1 MRKVFLIVGVVTA
14 LIAVSSPAMAHKQ
27 EVSDPNDTP
36 GKLDIEKATSI
47 DRGSGL
53 DEKFIFI
60 VKTHGA
66 WRKRHLAGGEGNFK
80 IQFRRG
86 QESSYQIEIRTD
98 KSGDLTGLL
107 VLCIEAQG
115 CNYDKAQTVP
125 VRKRNERVVKTWVK
139 REDIPGVG
147 NNLRWRAT
155 SAYGTGC
162 DGNCHFDLAPNHGL
176 EHHEV

>member
-1 MRKVFLIVGVVTA
+1 MRKVFLVVGVVTA

-27 EVSDPNDTP
+27 EVPDSNDTQ

-53 DEKFIFI
+53 EEKFIFI
-60 VKTHGA
+60 IKTHGP
-66 WRKRHLAGGEGNFK
+66 WRKRHLAGGEGNFRV
-80 IQFRRG
+80 QFRRG
-86 QESSYQIEIRTD
+86 QESSYQIEISTD
-98 KSGDLTGLL
+98 KSGDLTAVL

-115 CNYDKAQTVP
+115 CNYDKAQEVP
-125 VRKRNERVVKTWVK
+125 VSKRNERVVKTKVK

-147 NNLRWRAT
+147 SNLRWRAT

-162 DGNCHFDLAPNHGL
+162 SGNCFFDLAPDHGL
-176 EHHEV
+176 EHHDV

>member
-1 MRKVFLIVGVVTA
+1 MRKTFLIVGVITA

-27 EVSDPNDTP
+27 EVSDPNDTS
-36 GKLDIEKATSI
+36 GKLDIKKATSI

-60 VKTHGA
+60 VKTYGG
-66 WRKRHLAGGEGNFK
+66 WRKRDLTGGGNFM

-86 QESSYQIEIRTD
+86 QESSYQIEISTD
-98 KSGDLTGLL
+98 KSGDLTGVL

-115 CNYDKAQTVP
+115 CNYDKARPVP
-125 VRKRNERVVKTWVK
+125 VRKRNKHVVKTWVK
-139 REDIPGVG
+139 RDDIPGVG

-155 SAYGTGC
+155 STWRMGC
-162 DGNCHFDLAPNHGL
+162 GNNCPFDAAPDNGL
-176 EHHEV
+176 EHHSV